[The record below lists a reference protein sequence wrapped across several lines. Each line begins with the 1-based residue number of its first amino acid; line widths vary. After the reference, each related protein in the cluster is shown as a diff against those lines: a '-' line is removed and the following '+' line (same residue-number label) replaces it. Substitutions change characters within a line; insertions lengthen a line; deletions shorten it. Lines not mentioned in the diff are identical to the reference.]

1 MYVALGVDK
10 LRSRFSFAR
19 KRERGSSCQAE
30 NFDLILPLDFAMR
43 GREGPSVR
51 GCSYG
56 RMSTA
61 SDSDVECSGEEEEGY
76 IQYLWAGE
84 RRRFRTE
91 SSFHFFL
98 VRQQQKG
105 GMEEGGPLRT
115 VLAGGRERGDCWR
128 RRERGVPVKERQW
141 HRRRE
146 GGRGEK
152 IDRRRKGED
161 HPLVF
166 LILNAAPG
174 GKMLSYPV
182 RGHCRAPKKKS
193 YAIKNF

>member
-1 MYVALGVDK
+1 MGGCL
-10 LRSRFSFAR
+10 LRLTQMWSAVER
-19 KRERGSSCQAE
+19 KRRDIYSICGLGKDAGFERKAPSTSS
-30 NFDLILPLDFAMR
+30 
-43 GREGPSVR
+43 S
-51 GCSYG
+51 
-56 RMSTA
+56 
-61 SDSDVECSGEEEEGY
+61 SGN
-76 IQYLWAGE
+76 
-84 RRRFRTE
+84 
-91 SSFHFFL
+91 SK
-98 VRQQQKG
+98 KG
-105 GMEEGGPLRT
+105 GWKREGGPLRT

-152 IDRRRKGED
+152 IDRRGKGED

-182 RGHCRAPKKKS
+182 RGHCRAHKGKKVS
-193 YAIKNF
+193 R

>member
-1 MYVALGVDK
+1 MGGCL
-10 LRSRFSFAR
+10 LRLTQMWSAVER
-19 KRERGSSCQAE
+19 KRR
-30 NFDLILPLDFAMR
+30 D
-43 GREGPSVR
+43 
-51 GCSYG
+51 
-56 RMSTA
+56 
-61 SDSDVECSGEEEEGY
+61 

-152 IDRRRKGED
+152 IDRRRGED

-182 RGHCRAPKKKS
+182 RGHCRARKKKVTR
-193 YAIKNF
+193 